1 MAKTKKSTSKTQSLT
16 STRGKDSPLAG
27 YKEKQSDLIKYQNY
41 IYCALIILLVIIFFR
56 EGIFGGKIFASADNL
71 SPMSFKTYLDEA
83 QRDGIF
89 PLWVPYVFG
98 GMPALAAMLTGLPS
112 AHNFFSY
119 IFDNIL
125 KGIAGDSAFFLTLPY
140 YIFFGIS
147 LYAYTRYKF
156 KNNTIAFF
164 CGMAGVI
171 ATPIIQLIITGHHT
185 KMMTFAFVPLILLI
199 IDWLIDT
206 GFKNKFKVLFNF
218 ALLAI
223 IVYIQLHF
231 HHIQMLFYSYLM
243 IGIYFL
249 YIVIYKLLS
258 KEQVKPI
265 IVALSVFI
273 ASTIFAL
280 AMDAD
285 IIMSIKEYNKYSI
298 RGAAGITA
306 QTENAGVSQPLDYNY
321 ATNWSF
327 SPGEVL
333 TFFIPYYYGF
343 GGVEIEGQRQN
354 IYWGQMPFTD
364 SPVYFGVIVLLLA
377 IVGIIFNFRRNASVQ
392 AFTFIIFI
400 FLFLSFGRNWPIL
413 YDMFYNYVPFFS
425 SFRAPVMIHYYMDL
439 IFVIL
444 AGFGIKSI
452 VQAAKD
458 NVMKAKMKKWSFV
471 FWGIAGLMFII
482 SIIGFESSYKN
493 SVLNGPKAIEAKQ
506 QGASPQQINQ
516 YFTQVASLAYDNVVS
531 DMRLH
536 AFLISIAV
544 ALMYFY
550 TQGKMKMSYFY
561 TGIIIIAVF
570 DLWNISAKTLHWDA
584 NTEKDQLFARSDY
597 VDIVLKKDPDT
608 YQYRIADMNRG
619 QLATSNF
626 LAYYKFHQFNGYHG
640 AKIRIYQDAIDVIGG
655 MNQNLLGLANVKY
668 IFSDQPISE
677 TPETSNFILV
687 FEGKKLV
694 YENTKYMPRAFF
706 VDEYKVENGLQI
718 LNSIKDVPFDAR
730 KIAYLEQNI
739 NQKIDKPDSAAYA
752 KLIAAN
758 IHNLE
763 YDVNATGNNLLVF
776 SEIYYP
782 AGWKAYIDGQ
792 ETPIYKTDYLFR
804 SIVVPPG
811 KHKVEM
817 RFYPETYYAGKNISL
832 IANIIILLALITGA
846 YMAFFRK
853 DKTTEKEIA
862 IENPPTV

>member
-1 MAKTKKSTSKTQSLT
+1 MAKTKKPQGTHRTQHTTAKTTSLSGLREK
-16 STRGKDSPLAG
+16 
-27 YKEKQSDLIKYQNY
+27 KESDLIKYQNY
-41 IYCALIILLVIIFFR
+41 IYIALIILLVVIFFS
-56 EGIFGGKIFASADNL
+56 EGIFSGKIFASADNL
-71 SPMSFKTYLDEA
+71 SPFSFKTYLDDA
-83 QRDGIF
+83 RRDGIF
-89 PLWVPYVFG
+89 PLWVPYIFG
-98 GMPALAAMLTGLPS
+98 GMPSLAAMLTGLPS

-119 IFDNIL
+119 IFDNVL
-125 KGIAGDSAFFLTLPY
+125 NGIAGDNAFFLTLPY
-140 YIFFGIS
+140 YMFFGIS

-156 KNNTIAFF
+156 KNNTIALF
-164 CGMAGVI
+164 CALTGVI

-206 GFKNKFKVLFNF
+206 GFKNKFRVLFNF

-243 IGIYFL
+243 IGIYFI
-249 YIVIYKLLS
+249 YIVIYKLIS

-298 RGAAGITA
+298 RGVAAITA
-306 QTENAGVSQPLDYNY
+306 ETQSTGAAQPLDYQY

-354 IYWGQMPFTD
+354 LYWGQMPFTD

-377 IVGIIFNFRRNASVQ
+377 IIGIIFNFRRNVSVQ
-392 AFTFIIFI
+392 AFTFIIFV
-400 FLFLSFGRNWPIL
+400 FLLLSFGRNWSLL

-439 IFVIL
+439 IFVVL
-444 AGFGIKSI
+444 AGFGIKTVI
-452 VQAAKD
+452 EAAKD
-458 NVMKAKMKKWSFV
+458 NMLKLKMKRWSLV
-471 FWGIAGLMFII
+471 FWGIAGLMLIF
-482 SIIGFESSYKN
+482 SVIGFESSYKE
-493 SVLNGPKAIEAKQ
+493 SVLKGPKATEYLQ

-516 YFTQVASLAYDNVVS
+516 QFSQVAAIAYENVLS
-531 DMRLH
+531 DLRLH
-536 AFLISIAV
+536 AFLIALVV
-544 ALMYFY
+544 ALIYFY
-550 TQGKMKMSYFY
+550 TQGKLKQSYFY
-561 TGIIIIAVF
+561 TGIILIAVF
-570 DLWNISAKTLHWDA
+570 DLWNLSAKTLHWDA
-584 NTEKDQLFARSDY
+584 GGEKEQLFAKSDY
-597 VDIVLKKDPDT
+597 VNFVLNKDPNT
-608 YQYRIADMNRG
+608 YLYRVADMDRG
-619 QLATSNF
+619 QLATGNF
-626 LAYYKFHQFNGYHG
+626 LAYYRLHQINGYHG
-640 AKIRIYQDAIDVIGG
+640 AKIRIYQDMIDVVGG
-655 MNQNLLGLANVKY
+655 DNPNFLALADVKY
-668 IFSDQPISE
+668 IFSNAPLQD
-677 TPETSNFILV
+677 TNFVPV
-687 FEGKKLV
+687 FKGKQKAV
-694 YENTKYMPRAFF
+694 YENKRYLPRAFF
-706 VDEYKVENGLQI
+706 VDEYKVESGLQI
-718 LNSIKDVPFDAR
+718 LNNIRDGNFDPSKVAFV
-730 KIAYLEQNI
+730 EQNI
-739 NQKIDKPDSAAYA
+739 NQQISKPDSTAYA
-752 KLIAAN
+752 NLVSAN

-763 YDVNATGNNLLVF
+763 YDINATGNNMLVF

-832 IANIIILLALITGA
+832 IANIIILLALLTGA
-846 YMAFFRK
+846 YMSFFRK
-853 DKTTEKEIA
+853 EKDNKSEIA
-862 IENPPTV
+862 IDNPPTA